1 VTRSRAAPPET
12 LRTGGLLGR
21 SRTDSGP
28 GPGGSRR
35 LVQHCTSGKGVADL
49 HMRVAGRPKYYTFPE
64 YKFFQMSDLV
74 YYMFV

>member
-1 VTRSRAAPPET
+1 MKRGVGSLSGHSAALAVSES
-12 LRTGGLLGR
+12 LGP
-21 SRTDSGP
+21 P